1 MSRGGIRKGAGRPS
15 GQGRFGEKTK
25 PIRVPESRVVDVLN
39 LIHSESYTIPLYSSH
54 VSAGFPSP
62 ADDDIEESLDLNQHL
77 IKHPAATFFLLVS
90 GDSMEGAGI
99 YDGDLLV
106 VDKSLE
112 ASNQKIVIV
121 ALEGQLTV
129 KRLVK
134 KNDQVWLYPE
144 NTNYQPMLLT
154 DQQDITVWG
163 VVTNVIH
170 KV

>member
-77 IKHPAATFFLLVS
+77 IKHPAATFFLRVS

>member
-77 IKHPAATFFLLVS
+77 IKHPAATFFLRVS

-134 KNDQVWLYPE
+134 KNDQVWWYPE

>member
-39 LIHSESYTIPLYSSH
+39 LIHTESYTIPLYSSH

-77 IKHPAATFFLLVS
+77 IKHPAATFFLRVS

>member
-1 MSRGGIRKGAGRPS
+1 
-15 GQGRFGEKTK
+15 
-25 PIRVPESRVVDVLN
+25 
-39 LIHSESYTIPLYSSH
+39 
-54 VSAGFPSP
+54 
-62 ADDDIEESLDLNQHL
+62 
-77 IKHPAATFFLLVS
+77 
-90 GDSMEGAGI
+90 MEGAGI